1 LTCPASRRIIA
12 FGGLAGSGL
21 FYLLLEVDRAIGLL
35 FSFNLF
41 IFVILDRHCSIH
53 EGLSMH
59 APSRFSRRAGFT
71 LVELLVVIA
80 IIGIL
85 VGLLLPAV
93 QVARESGR
101 QLSCQNTLKNLSL
114 GVLNFESAN
123 KHLPHGAI
131 EWSAGYQR
139 QAIWPSAPNTRNS
152 GWTWLYFVLPY
163 MESIE
168 LFERG
173 AVQPTETAEPLG
185 SPEKGRRLENFGAP
199 WMRCPSD
206 SSTDYIKHGWQA
218 SKITK
223 SISNYSACAGP
234 KLTNGNTDGAC
245 EPNLPRSLFTPNVA
259 TWSSG
264 SGTSSS
270 STTDP
275 NQQRGMF
282 MYVGQAGG
290 TNSTA
295 VSNNE
300 SKMRRMLK
308 HVIDGTSKTIMLGE
322 IYALDR
328 IRQDDANAFVA
339 WGNFPTSTMM
349 PINMKD
355 ADYPAG
361 CSPGNWSTGL
371 GFKSKHVNGANF
383 SFGDGTVRF
392 MNENL
397 NNQVFQLLGH
407 PADGKNVSAND

>member
-1 LTCPASRRIIA
+1 MAT
-12 FGGLAGSGL
+12 
-21 FYLLLEVDRAIGLL
+21 
-35 FSFNLF
+35 SF
-41 IFVILDRHCSIH
+41 RSHS
-53 EGLSMH
+53 
-59 APSRFSRRAGFT
+59 RAGFT
-71 LVELLVVIA
+71 LVELLIVIA

-93 QVARESGR
+93 QVARETAR
-101 QLSCQNTLKNLSL
+101 QSACQNTLKNLSL
-114 GVLNFESAN
+114 GVLNFESAR

-131 EWSAGYQR
+131 EWSAGYRR
-139 QAIWPSAPNTRNS
+139 QTIWPSAPNTRNS

-168 LFERG
+168 LFEKG

-185 SPEKGRRLENFGAP
+185 SPEQGRRLENLGAP

-218 SKITK
+218 SKITR

-234 KLTNGNTDGAC
+234 KLTNGNSDSAC
-245 EPNLPRSLFTPNVA
+245 EPNLPRSLFTANVA

-264 SGTSSS
+264 SGSTAQSS
-270 STTDP
+270 TDP
-275 NQQRGMF
+275 NQFRGMF
-282 MYVGQAGG
+282 MYVGQSGG
-290 TNSTA
+290 TSATI
-295 VSNNE
+295 VSDKE
-300 SKMRRMLK
+300 PQMRRMLK

-355 ADYPAG
+355 GNYPTG

-397 NNQVFQLLGH
+397 NMEVFQLLGH
-407 PADGKNVSAND
+407 HADKRTVILPD

>member
-1 LTCPASRRIIA
+1 
-12 FGGLAGSGL
+12 
-21 FYLLLEVDRAIGLL
+21 
-35 FSFNLF
+35 
-41 IFVILDRHCSIH
+41 
-53 EGLSMH
+53 MH
-59 APSRFSRRAGFT
+59 TPSRFFQRARFPRRTRFSQRARGSQRAGFT

-80 IIGIL
+80 IIGTL

-93 QVARESGR
+93 QVARETAR
-101 QLSCQNTLKNLSL
+101 QSACQNTMKNLAL
-114 GVLNFESAN
+114 GVLNFESARG
-123 KHLPHGAI
+123 HLPHGAI

-139 QAIWPSAPNTRNS
+139 QGIWSGAASTSNA

-163 MESIE
+163 MESME
-168 LFERG
+168 LFQRG
-173 AVQPTETAEPLG
+173 AVQSTETAEPAG
-185 SPEKGRRLENFGAP
+185 SPDKGRRLRGLGPA

-206 SSTDYIKHGWQA
+206 FGTDYVSHGWSA
-218 SKITK
+218 NSITR

-234 KLTNGNTDGAC
+234 KNTNGNAGQGTC
-245 EPNLPRSLFTPNVA
+245 ETTLPRSLFTPNVA

-290 TNSTA
+290 TSATV
-295 VSNNE
+295 VSDNE
-300 SKMRRMLK
+300 VKMRRMLK
-308 HVIDGTSKTIMLGE
+308 HVLDGTSKTIMLGE

-355 ADYPAG
+355 ADYGVG

-371 GFKSKHVNGANF
+371 GFKSKHINGANF

-397 NNQVFQLLGH
+397 NTQVFQLLGH
-407 PADGKNVSAND
+407 HADRANVTIPD